1 MLVWSRSGRRTTAAI
16 ALVLFGV
23 LYGLPIAVIALAS
36 FAGQW
41 NGVLPSKPTL
51 EHYANALH
59 GDSLENLHVSVVT
72 GFAASMIALVSG
84 TWAALALRLQP
95 RTARRMLDAV
105 FFIPSAVPSVSVGL
119 GLLVAFSRPPVLL
132 NGTVAIVMIAHFVL
146 VSAFTYG
153 NVSAGLARLPADF
166 EQVAES
172 LGARPFYRLRRVT
185 LPLITPYLL
194 AAFSLS
200 FALSMGELGAT
211 VDRAASVNVSVLDQA
226 GERIDAPLF
235 ALDADDVSVGGEEHW
250 ALRSVALEP
259 GDDDR
264 LRGVG
269 RRDDLDVEAERLE
282 AGREQLGDLPLVT
295 RRVARVGANEVA
307 EE

>member
-1 MLVWSRSGRRTTAAI
+1 MLVWSRSGRAATAGLAI
-16 ALVLFGV
+16 VLFAV
-23 LYGLPIAVIALAS
+23 LYGLPIAVIVLAS

-41 NGVLPSKPTL
+41 NGVLPSHPTF
-51 EHYANALH
+51 EHYVNAVH
-59 GDSLENLHVSVVT
+59 GESLEQLHVSVVT
-72 GFAASMIALVSG
+72 GFLASVVALVSG

-95 RTARRMLDAV
+95 RAAKRALDAV

-132 NGTVAIVMIAHFVL
+132 NGTTLIVLIAHFVL
-146 VSAFTYG
+146 ISAFTYG

-185 LPLITPYLL
+185 LPLVTPYLI

-211 VDRAASVNVSVLDQA
+211 VMVYPPGWVTMPV
-226 GERIDAPLF
+226 GIF
-235 ALDADDVSVGGEEHW
+235 ALSDRGAIFDAA
-250 ALRSVALEP
+250 ALTIMLGITTAIVLIGLA
-259 GDDDR
+259 R
-264 LRGVG
+264 L
-269 RRDDLDVEAERLE
+269 
-282 AGREQLGDLPLVT
+282 PT
-295 RRVARVGANEVA
+295 RASAR
-307 EE
+307 

>member
-1 MLVWSRSGRRTTAAI
+1 MLVWSRWGRGTTATI
-16 ALVLFGV
+16 ALALFGV

-51 EHYANALH
+51 EHYVNALS

-72 GFAASMIALVSG
+72 GFVASLVALVCG

-95 RTARRMLDAV
+95 RSARRVLDAV

-132 NGTVAIVMIAHFVL
+132 NGTTLIVVIAHFVL
-146 VSAFTYG
+146 ISAFTYG

-185 LPLITPYLL
+185 LPLVTPYLI

-211 VDRAASVNVSVLDQA
+211 VMVYPPGWVTMPVGIFALSDRGAIFDAAALTMVLAITTAIVLIGLARLPTRASV
-226 GERIDAPLF
+226 R
-235 ALDADDVSVGGEEHW
+235 
-250 ALRSVALEP
+250 
-259 GDDDR
+259 
-264 LRGVG
+264 
-269 RRDDLDVEAERLE
+269 
-282 AGREQLGDLPLVT
+282 
-295 RRVARVGANEVA
+295 
-307 EE
+307 